1 MKLRMTQGVFAAA
14 VSLFLVGMSAA
25 PARAQSGPCS
35 NATLNGEYGFTIT
48 GQILAGP
55 AAGPLTGVAMTSFD
69 GQGNLSQ
76 VDHVV
81 HNGNPP
87 KVQWRPGTGTY
98 TVNPDC
104 TGTAQIDL
112 SDGSPSI
119 HLSIVVEQRGRE
131 VRTVVDNPGIATI
144 SLGVK
149 RDSPL

>member
-87 KVQWRPGTGTY
+87 KVQCSMEAGDGHLYRQSGLHRNG
-98 TVNPDC
+98 
-104 TGTAQIDL
+104 DL

-119 HLSIVVEQRGRE
+119 HLSIVVDQRGRE
-131 VRTVVDNPGIATI
+131 VRTVVDNPGIATT